1 MKVRFTPRLKLLPAI
16 SALALM
22 ATLFP
27 VVADDE
33 ETAPVDV
40 LKLKADDFQGTM
52 GERVDLTGNVELLH
66 GRIKVNADSISV
78 IWEEEAIDLV
88 EAEGNPVRL
97 EQYDEDQQLKFLA
110 QAETIKFRMV
120 NQYMELRGNAELIQQ
135 GNKVTGELIRYD
147 IEKEKL
153 IAESGG
159 DSEDQVEIIWQD
171 PEGDDESE

>member
-1 MKVRFTPRLKLLPAI
+1 MKFLPAVSALLFAVILLPVA
-16 SALALM
+16 
-22 ATLFP
+22 
-27 VVADDE
+27 ADDE
-33 ETAPVDV
+33 ESTKADV

-78 IWEEEAIDLV
+78 IWTEDAIDHV
-88 EAEGNPVRL
+88 EAEGKPVRL
-97 EQYDEDQQLKFLA
+97 EQYDEDQQLKFMA
-110 QAETIKFRMV
+110 QAEMIKFRMV

-147 IEKEKL
+147 VAKEKL
-153 IAESGG
+153 IAESGS

-171 PEGDDESE
+171 PEGANESE